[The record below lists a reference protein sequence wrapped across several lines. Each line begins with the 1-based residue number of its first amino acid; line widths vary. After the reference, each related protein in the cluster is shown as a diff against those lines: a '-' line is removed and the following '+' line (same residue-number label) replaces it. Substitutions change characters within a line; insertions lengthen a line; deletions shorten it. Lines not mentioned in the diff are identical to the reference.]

1 MPFANMALIG
11 AQPMNSGRITIGEH
25 ARDFTLEDTRG
36 RFTRLSD
43 YEGHQIV
50 YLVFNRGFA

>member
-1 MPFANMALIG
+1 MS
-11 AQPMNSGRITIGEH
+11 SGRITVGEP

-43 YEGHQIV
+43 YQGQQIV

>member
-1 MPFANMALIG
+1 MGIK
-11 AQPMNSGRITIGEH
+11 PMSTSRITVGEH

-43 YEGHQIV
+43 FEGRQVV
-50 YLVFNRGFA
+50 YLIFNRGFS

>member
-1 MPFANMALIG
+1 MTN
-11 AQPMNSGRITIGEH
+11 GRITLGEH

-43 YEGHQIV
+43 YEGQQIV
-50 YLVFNRGFA
+50 YLAFNRGFA